1 MVQAEEAEITVLQEV
16 MAEVAVGTAAVMTVQ
31 LMLEDKAEL
40 ALEETGRMAKLYSK
54 DPEEVE
60 VQVTL
65 VEELSFFT

>member
-1 MVQAEEAEITVLQEV
+1 MQAEEAEITVLQEV

-31 LMLEDKAEL
+31 LMLEDKVEL
-40 ALEETGRMAKLYSK
+40 ALEGTGRMAKLYSK